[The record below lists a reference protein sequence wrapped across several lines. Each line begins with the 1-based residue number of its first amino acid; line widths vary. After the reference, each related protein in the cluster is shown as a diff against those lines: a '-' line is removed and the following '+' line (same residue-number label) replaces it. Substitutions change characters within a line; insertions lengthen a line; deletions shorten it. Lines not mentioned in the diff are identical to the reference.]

1 MNTNDVLLLV
11 NESLKTLNKFNLDVL
26 NIAKPKTSTEAAH
39 LCKIISKLS
48 PIVGNL
54 IEFRAVDFF
63 NEIPELSEIGRW
75 KRQDPGFPD
84 AIFDSS
90 ISPAPGIEIKAW
102 FPLATEMTARFKDSQ
117 KFFSDNQTYVLIVC
131 WLPEHIIYGKPVVI
145 GTSFIS
151 GKSIAETRD
160 NHYFNPPDY
169 LILEPENT
177 ESRTANLQQTNTNG
191 YKIQENEIKK
201 AMQLAQKNK
210 LLNEEYSLEKG
221 FQTKIRELFSKF
233 NYRLDTNY
241 AKIDRIQHLAIEEF
255 KSSIMNTEFCGLPI
269 LKWSKI
275 IANPDS
281 AKNQK
286 LIKEKLNI

>member
-1 MNTNDVLLLV
+1 MKTDDVLLLV
-11 NESLKTLNKFNLDVL
+11 NESLKNFNKFNLDVL
-26 NIAKPKTSTEAAH
+26 NIAKPKTTTEAAH

-63 NEIPELSEIGRW
+63 NEIPELSETGRW

-131 WLPEHIIYGKPVVI
+131 WLPEHIIYGKPVVV

-151 GKSIAETRD
+151 GKSIAEARD

-201 AMQLAQKNK
+201 AMQLAQKK
-210 LLNEEYSLEKG
+210 
-221 FQTKIRELFSKF
+221 Q
-233 NYRLDTNY
+233 
-241 AKIDRIQHLAIEEF
+241 
-255 KSSIMNTEFCGLPI
+255 
-269 LKWSKI
+269 
-275 IANPDS
+275 S
-281 AKNQK
+281 AK
-286 LIKEKLNI
+286 

>member
-1 MNTNDVLLLV
+1 MKTNDVLLLAS
-11 NESLKTLNKFNLDVL
+11 ESLKNFNKFNLDVL
-26 NIAKPKTSTEAAH
+26 NIAKPKTTTEASH

-63 NEIPELSEIGRW
+63 NEIPELSKIGKW

-84 AIFDSS
+84 AIFESPV
-90 ISPAPGIEIKAW
+90 SPAPGIEIKAW

-117 KFFSDNQTYVLIVC
+117 KFFSDNQTFVLIVC
-131 WLPEHIIYGKPVVI
+131 WLPEHIIYGKPVVV

-169 LILEPENT
+169 LVLEPENT
-177 ESRTANLQQTNTNG
+177 ESRTSNLQQTNTNG

-201 AMQLAQKNK
+201 AMQLAQENK
-210 LLNEEYSLEKG
+210 LLNQEYSLEKD
-221 FQTKIRELFSKF
+221 FQIKIRGLFSKF

-241 AKIDRIQHLAIEEF
+241 AKIDRIQHPAIEDF
-255 KSSIMNTEFCGLPI
+255 KSSIMGTEFCGLPI
-269 LKWSKI
+269 SKWSKI

-281 AKNQK
+281 KENQK
-286 LIKEKLNI
+286 LIREKLDI